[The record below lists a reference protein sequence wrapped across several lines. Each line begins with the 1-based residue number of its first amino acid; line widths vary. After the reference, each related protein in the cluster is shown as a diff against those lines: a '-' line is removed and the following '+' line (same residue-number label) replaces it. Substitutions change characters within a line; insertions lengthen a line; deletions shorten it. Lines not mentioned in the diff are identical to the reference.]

1 MLDGPLNKNTPPDG
15 LILPVEGQQLEISRG
30 GRQLLDKVDIRF
42 DGGALTAILGP
53 NGAGKSLLLRVLTGL
68 LPPDSGQVTWAG
80 SAPDRTR
87 IGHMGLVF
95 QKPVLLRRSAL
106 ANIRYVLHANGVS
119 RSLSRQ
125 IAQAALD
132 AASLGYLSQSP
143 ARSLSGGEQQRLA
156 LVRALSTNPE
166 ILLLDEPTASLD
178 PTATGAIED
187 LVRGY
192 RANGHKVVLVT
203 HDIGQARRLADDVIF
218 MSAGRIVEQAPA
230 QDFFDTPQSTQ
241 AKAFLAGQL
250 LL

>member
-1 MLDGPLNKNTPPDG
+1 MLDGPLNKSTASDG
-15 LILPVEGQQLEISRG
+15 LILPVEGRQLEVARG
-30 GRQLLDKVDIRF
+30 GRQLLDKIDIRF
-42 DGGALTAILGP
+42 EGDKLTVILGP

-68 LPPDSGQVTWAG
+68 LAPDGGDVTWAG
-80 SAPDRTR
+80 SAPDRQRTGR
-87 IGHMGLVF
+87 IGLVF
-95 QKPVLLRRSAL
+95 QKPVLLRRSAV
-106 ANIRYVLHANGVS
+106 ANIRYVLHANGVRRSQS
-119 RSLSRQ
+119 RS

-132 AASLGYLSQSP
+132 AASLGHLSQSP

-156 LVRALSTNPE
+156 LVRALSTDPE

-187 LVRGY
+187 LVRGF
-192 RANGHKVVLVT
+192 RADGRKVVLVT

-218 MSAGRIVEQAPA
+218 MSAGRIVEHAPA
-230 QDFFDTPQSTQ
+230 QDFFDSPQTTQ